1 MDSSSLARYRWPV
14 AAALLAIAVVLLW
27 PRGDEDVGADALPS
41 PSVVVGEIGGD
52 VMSPSASPEAS
63 VASTPI
69 PTLTPNATPTTE
81 PTAEPTATPAP
92 VTADFEVLACRS
104 ISGSSCNGQLG
115 NLPSGASSFT
125 ALVRFTDSND
135 GDQIGTTLDGP
146 SGRIDGF
153 PATLRGGGA
162 GYYYSEFQA
171 GGLPAG
177 EYTLTATRNG
187 EVVAETSFRK
197 TGG

>member
-1 MDSSSLARYRWPV
+1 MDPSSLARFRWPA

-27 PRGDEDVGADALPS
+27 PRGIDEVGADASPS

-52 VMSPSASPEAS
+52 VMSPSASPDAS

-69 PTLTPNATPTTE
+69 PTITPNATPTS
-81 PTAEPTATPAP
+81 APTATPAP

-115 NLPSGASSFT
+115 NLPAGAGSFT
-125 ALVRFTDSND
+125 ALVRFTDSNA

-153 PATLRGGGA
+153 PATLQGGGE

-177 EYTLTATRNG
+177 EYTLTAIRNG
-187 EVVAETSFRK
+187 EVVARTSFEK
-197 TGG
+197 SGG

>member
-1 MDSSSLARYRWPV
+1 MDSSLLARFRWPA

-27 PRGDEDVGADALPS
+27 PRGTDELAADAS
-41 PSVVVGEIGGD
+41 PPGSVIVGEIGGD
-52 VMSPSASPEAS
+52 VMSPSASPDPS

-69 PTLTPNATPTTE
+69 PTLTPIATPTS
-81 PTAEPTATPAP
+81 EPTATPAP
-92 VTADFEVLACRS
+92 ATADFEVLACRS
-104 ISGSSCNGQLG
+104 ISGSSCNGEFG
-115 NLPSGASSFT
+115 TLPPDAGSFT
-125 ALVRFTDSND
+125 ALVRFTDSNS
-135 GDQIGTTLDGP
+135 GDRIGTTLDGP

-153 PATLRGGGA
+153 PATLQGGGA

-187 EVVAETSFRK
+187 EVMAETSFRK
-197 TGG
+197 SGG

>member
-1 MDSSSLARYRWPV
+1 
-14 AAALLAIAVVLLW
+14 
-27 PRGDEDVGADALPS
+27 
-41 PSVVVGEIGGD
+41 
-52 VMSPSASPEAS
+52 
-63 VASTPI
+63 
-69 PTLTPNATPTTE
+69 
-81 PTAEPTATPAP
+81 

-115 NLPSGASSFT
+115 RLPADAGSFT
-125 ALVRFTDSND
+125 ALVRFTDSNS
-135 GDQIGTTLDGP
+135 GDQISTTLDGP

-153 PATLRGGGA
+153 PATLQGGGE

-187 EVVAETSFRK
+187 QVVAETSFRK
-197 TGG
+197 SGG